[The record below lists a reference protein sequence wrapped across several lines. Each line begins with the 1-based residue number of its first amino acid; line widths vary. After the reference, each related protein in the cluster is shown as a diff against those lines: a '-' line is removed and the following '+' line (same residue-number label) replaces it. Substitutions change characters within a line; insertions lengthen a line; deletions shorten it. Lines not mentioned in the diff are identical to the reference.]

1 MKKIVISEEKLNA
14 IISEGVKKAQRKLA
28 LESEKKKLTKRLNE
42 IALEEAELDEFFG
55 GGAFKKALNDY
66 KATHKDDIAKLQ
78 QAFKTYSDD
87 YVTISQNL
95 AKNAM
100 GEAKLLAKKYGVDPA
115 DFMVVYKDIMATI
128 QPMDFSTFKAQQKKG
143 GWSMTDLGGREQTT
157 GA

>member
-55 GGAFKKALNDY
+55 GGAFKKALADY
-66 KATHKDDIAKLQ
+66 QATHKDDLAKLQ

-87 YVTISQNL
+87 YITTSQAL
-95 AKNAM
+95 AKTAM
-100 GEAKLLAKKYGVDPA
+100 GESKALAKKYGIDPA
-115 DFMVVYKDIMATI
+115 DFMVVYKDII
-128 QPMDFSTFKAQQKKG
+128 GVVQPMDFATFKAQQKKG
-143 GWSMTDLGGREQTT
+143 GWSMSDLGGKDLTT